1 MREFDSDVFND
12 SIKLSKRI
20 RKLVKNDMDKND
32 QFTIGTQIIR
42 ASISISSNIAEGFGR
57 NSDSQI
63 LNFLNIANG
72 SCCEVISQLYVIND
86 DDCLDTEKIKLL
98 MSEAFGIKE
107 QLRRL
112 IHHYNSK
119 KQ

>member
-1 MREFDSDVFND
+1 MREFDSEVFKD
-12 SIKLSKRI
+12 SIKLSKSI
-20 RKLVKNDMDKND
+20 RSLVKMEMDKHD

-86 DDCLDTEKIKLL
+86 DKYLDDEKIKLL
-98 MSEAFGIKE
+98 IVEAFAIKE

-112 IHHYNSK
+112 IFHYNNK
-119 KQ
+119 R